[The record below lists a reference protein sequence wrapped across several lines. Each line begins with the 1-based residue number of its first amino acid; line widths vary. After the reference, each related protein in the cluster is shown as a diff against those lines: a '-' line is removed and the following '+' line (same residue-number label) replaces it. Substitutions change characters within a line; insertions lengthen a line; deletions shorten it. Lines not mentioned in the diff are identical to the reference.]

1 MKNVIKTANELLQ
14 TRDYRVVAKLLN
26 AIDLKDNQLVIKA
39 MLYNH
44 LVRDYDINQT
54 QKDKVIERLFALY
67 ENNDI
72 SAFREDIV
80 AEADYACNAFYEG
93 ENPYDE
99 QG

>member
-14 TRDYRVVAKLLN
+14 TRDYRVVVELLN

-54 QKDKVIERLFALY
+54 QKDKVIGRLFALY
-67 ENNDI
+67 KNNDI

-93 ENPYDE
+93 ENPYDK

>member
-1 MKNVIKTANELLQ
+1 MKNMLKTANKLLQ
-14 TRDYRVVAKLLN
+14 TNDYKVVAEFLN
-26 AIDLKDNQLVIKA
+26 AIDLRDHKLVIKA

-44 LVRDYDINQT
+44 LVRDYDISQV

-72 SAFREDIV
+72 SVFREDMV

-99 QG
+99 RE

>member
-1 MKNVIKTANELLQ
+1 MSKMVKTTKELLQ
-14 TRDYRVVAKLLN
+14 TKDYKILAEVLN
-26 AIDLKDNQLVIKA
+26 AIDLKDGKLAIKA

-44 LVRDYDINQT
+44 LVRDYDISQT

-80 AEADYACNAFYEG
+80 AEANYACNAFCEG
-93 ENPYDE
+93 ENPYDK